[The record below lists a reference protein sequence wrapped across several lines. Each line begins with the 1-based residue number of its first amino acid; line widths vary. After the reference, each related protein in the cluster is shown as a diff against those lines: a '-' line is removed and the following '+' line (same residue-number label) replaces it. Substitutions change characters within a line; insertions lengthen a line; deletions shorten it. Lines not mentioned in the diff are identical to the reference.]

1 MIEQMISQGPP
12 IGWILL
18 ALGVAVLINTMMLAM
33 AGRWVTGL
41 DVAFGTA
48 LGAVL
53 LTMICC
59 FVLLMIFVFALAHV
73 DQMALVD
80 QIAVHIAAVIVPP
93 FVPLV
98 VQVMVI
104 RWRLDVTIVG
114 ALLITLILMAMGTAI
129 TIFSMAIFVVVFL
142 LGGPVEL
149 PIELPAGLPGA
160 GLLLR

>member
-18 ALGVAVLINTMMLAM
+18 ALGVAVLINAMMLGV

-59 FVLLMIFVFALAHV
+59 FVLLVIFAFALAHV
-73 DQMALVD
+73 NQVVA
-80 QIAVHIAAVIVPP
+80 QIAALIVPP
-93 FVPLV
+93 FVPLA
-98 VQVMVI
+98 VQLMVI
-104 RWRLDVTIVG
+104 RWRLDVTVVG
-114 ALLITLILMAMGTAI
+114 AVLITLVMMALGTAI
-129 TIFSMAIFVVVFL
+129 TIFFMAIFVVVFL
-142 LGGPVEL
+142 VGGPVEL
-149 PIELPAGLPGA
+149 PIELSAGLPGPA
-160 GLLLR
+160 G

>member
-18 ALGVAVLINTMMLAM
+18 AIGVAVLINTLMLTV

-59 FVLLMIFVFALAHV
+59 FVLLMIFFFALDHV
-73 DQMALVD
+73 DQIV
-80 QIAVHIAAVIVPP
+80 VHIAALIVPP
-93 FVPLV
+93 FVPLA

-114 ALLITLILMAMGTAI
+114 AMLITLIMMAMGTVI
-129 TIFSMAIFVVVFL
+129 TIFSMAIIVVVFL

-160 GLLLR
+160 GWLLR

>member
-12 IGWILL
+12 IGWILV
-18 ALGVAVLINTMMLAM
+18 AIGVAVLINTVMLRV

-73 DQMALVD
+73 DQIVA
-80 QIAVHIAAVIVPP
+80 QIAALIVPP
-93 FVPLV
+93 FVPLA
-98 VQVMVI
+98 VQLIVI

-114 ALLITLILMAMGTAI
+114 ALLITLIMMAMGTAI

-149 PIELPAGLPGA
+149 PIELPAGLPGPA
-160 GLLLR
+160 G